1 MEEAIDTAIA
11 QLYYNG
17 VNVDE
22 YLNWK
27 DTVEKKEKGPQE
39 DQDSLYNPESD
50 INKAPKSKPGR
61 SYFF

>member
-27 DTVEKKEKGPQE
+27 DTAEKKEKGP
-39 DQDSLYNPESD
+39 
-50 INKAPKSKPGR
+50 
-61 SYFF
+61 